1 MNECCFFIK
10 RNNFIS
16 VSGEIFTTV
25 YMRQPDMKLTA
36 GVTSLRSFSQ
46 KSNFI
51 LGDKKYHL
59 NTTRNESYEREH
71 LRIRLF
77 HQNKNDVLLLNERF
91 SSTSRKTKFHFISPA
106 VKSSVNRTSF
116 MVDWNL
122 ISGRFHFGSYVKV
135 PFTLKIIDDLLLL
148 RLLTTISD
156 YCFDSTYC
164 LGNHNLIICL
174 RVQFFCFV
182 VLEE

>member
-1 MNECCFFIK
+1 MNECCLFIK

-25 YMRQPDMKLTA
+25 YMTQPDMKLTA
-36 GVTSLRSFSQ
+36 GVISLRSFSQ

-77 HQNKNDVLLLNERF
+77 HQNKNDVLLLNE
-91 SSTSRKTKFHFISPA
+91 
-106 VKSSVNRTSF
+106 
-116 MVDWNL
+116 
-122 ISGRFHFGSYVKV
+122 
-135 PFTLKIIDDLLLL
+135 LLF
-148 RLLTTISD
+148 
-156 YCFDSTYC
+156 FD
-164 LGNHNLIICL
+164 
-174 RVQFFCFV
+174 QP
-182 VLEE
+182 

>member
-36 GVTSLRSFSQ
+36 GVISLRSFSQ

-77 HQNKNDVLLLNERF
+77 HQNKNDVLYW
-91 SSTSRKTKFHFISPA
+91 TSAFLRPA
-106 VKSSVNRTSF
+106 VKRNFILFRPQWKAVWTELPLWWIEIWF
-116 MVDWNL
+116 QVDF
-122 ISGRFHFGSYVKV
+122 ISGLMLRSHLHLKLLMICFFWDYLQRFQ
-135 PFTLKIIDDLLLL
+135 IIA
-148 RLLTTISD
+148 
-156 YCFDSTYC
+156 
-164 LGNHNLIICL
+164 LIPPTVWEIIIW
-174 RVQFFCFV
+174 
-182 VLEE
+182 